1 MDKSALKEFDEI
13 RPYEAEEMKQ
23 AFEDLLNDRQFQVVL
38 KGFVPWLPKSIRNGL
53 LRLAFTGVKTPLDFQ
68 KRFMKPIVKYIIR
81 KHTDGCS
88 FDDTLHSSLDER
100 FTFVSNHRDIVLD
113 SAFLDVMLVDSGY
126 PTTVEIG
133 IGDNL
138 LIYPWIKRLV
148 RMNKAFTVRRGL
160 SLRET
165 LAASQLMS
173 RYIHY
178 AVTQKKENIWI
189 AQREG
194 RAKDS
199 NDRTQDAVLKMLAM
213 GGDLKELNI
222 VPLTISYEYD
232 PCDYL
237 KAQEFQQ
244 KRDNPSFKKSRQDDL
259 DNMKTGIFGYKG
271 RVVYRSAAPVNTW
284 IDELAELPKT
294 EYYKVLGE
302 RMDREIHRGYEL
314 FPCNYIALDELNG
327 NSENAGHYT
336 DADKQRF
343 ETYLAGQLAKIKIDN
358 KDEAFLRERILTMY
372 ANPVRNKVNSE

>member
-1 MDKSALKEFDEI
+1 
-13 RPYEAEEMKQ
+13 
-23 AFEDLLNDRQFQVVL
+23 
-38 KGFVPWLPKSIRNGL
+38 
-53 LRLAFTGVKTPLDFQ
+53 
-68 KRFMKPIVKYIIR
+68 
-81 KHTDGCS
+81 
-88 FDDTLHSSLDER
+88 
-100 FTFVSNHRDIVLD
+100 
-113 SAFLDVMLVDSGY
+113 
-126 PTTVEIG
+126 
-133 IGDNL
+133 
-138 LIYPWIKRLV
+138 
-148 RMNKAFTVRRGL
+148 
-160 SLRET
+160 
-165 LAASQLMS
+165 
-173 RYIHY
+173 
-178 AVTQKKENIWI
+178 
-189 AQREG
+189 
-194 RAKDS
+194 
-199 NDRTQDAVLKMLAM
+199 
-213 GGDLKELNI
+213 
-222 VPLTISYEYD
+222 
-232 PCDYL
+232 L